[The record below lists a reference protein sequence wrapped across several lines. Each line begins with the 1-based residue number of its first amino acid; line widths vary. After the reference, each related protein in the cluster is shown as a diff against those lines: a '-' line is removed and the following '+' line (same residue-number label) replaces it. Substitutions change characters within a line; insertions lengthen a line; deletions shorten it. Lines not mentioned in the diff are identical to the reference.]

1 MKHIKSCILILS
13 FFGLL
18 LSCKKEQEINT
29 PIPDA
34 VYITSTALTGSGAG
48 ASTTIT
54 NTASGKISISPASAR
69 VYLNTPKTTDISV
82 GYTLGG
88 TAIAGT
94 NYVLPPVQSIVIPA
108 GKWYADIN
116 ISVINTPL
124 PSNRTIIINLS
135 SSSNNLQLGLG
146 SDKTYKSFSYTLT
159 N

>member
-1 MKHIKSCILILS
+1 MKHIKLYILILS
-13 FFGLL
+13 FFGLF
-18 LSCKKEQEINT
+18 LSCKKKVEINT
-29 PIPDA
+29 TIPDA
-34 VYITSTALTGSGAG
+34 VYITSTALTGTGAG

-54 NTASGKISISPASAR
+54 NTASGKISTSPASAR
-69 VYLNTPKTTDISV
+69 VYLNTPKTADITV

-94 NYVLPPVQSIVIPA
+94 NYILPSVQSILIPA

-124 PSNRTIIINLS
+124 PANRTIIINLS
-135 SSSNNLQLGLG
+135 SATNNLQLGLG
-146 SDKTYKSFSYTLT
+146 SDKIYKSFVYTLT